1 MQVGNNALAFFF
13 LESDRCVQEG
23 FLLFVFKL
31 LQSQMVPYHF
41 TLMEYDEHDHPDGQ
55 NQHPYCSEEQHERD
69 LITLSCDLKK
79 NHDLGSRM
87 NLSFIRVFKNIVFKG
102 VFERLLQVFTL
113 LG

>member
-1 MQVGNNALAFFF
+1 MQVGSNALAFFF
-13 LESDRCVQEG
+13 LEAYRCVKEG

-31 LQSQMVPYHF
+31 LKPQLVPNDF
-41 TLMEYDEHDHPDGQ
+41 TLMENDEHDHSNGQ

-69 LITLSCDLKK
+69 LITFSCDLKK
-79 NHDLGSRM
+79 NHDWGSRM
-87 NLSFIRVFKNIVFKG
+87 NLCFIRVFKNIVFKR